1 MKVEWGIILVGL
13 ALIVI
18 AMNARAMD
26 TNAFGVDNQVTQ
38 AIGGVSGSI
47 GTITDGIFGLIAT
60 VFKGLIGMITLG
72 TGWTEKRASIALT
85 GIVLL
90 ILAWTSKGWMDWFR
104 AMGQYIM
111 IAMGILL
118 IIISYLGI

>member
-1 MKVEWGIILVGL
+1 MKVEWGIILVGM

-18 AMNARAMD
+18 AMNARAD
-26 TNAFGVDNQVTQ
+26 TNAFIIENQVTQ
-38 AIGGVSGSI
+38 AVSGVSGSI
-47 GTITDGIFGLIAT
+47 GTITDGIFGLIST
-60 VFKGLIGMITLG
+60 VFKSLIGMLVLG

-85 GIVLL
+85 GIILL